1 MVSIYFA
8 GYLSTSMA
16 ENPFGKKGK
25 GGMGG
30 ETKGDEQYIVNWKV
44 RRMRRWIPACAGMTE
59 RNLDSCFRRNDQRAI
74 I

>member
-1 MVSIYFA
+1 
-8 GYLSTSMA
+8 
-16 ENPFGKKGK
+16 
-25 GGMGG
+25 MGG